1 MKVQIF
7 VLYFLT
13 GLFLLSC
20 NNSSEEKFNKL
31 SSGLEY
37 RIVETKGEAVRK
49 VSLGDI
55 LQLNYSYETEDG
67 RELFASS
74 KSGRKYLRK
83 VEKSAKTHGSI
94 EDGFLI
100 LREGDSAV
108 FRVQAEKFLQF
119 SEGFEKLPKG
129 VQANDMII
137 VKLRVIQIVDR
148 DEYDDI
154 LLESYHKNKE
164 TEMEIL
170 QKFLA
175 NSNINVKPTESGLYY
190 VEQIKGNGPKAEREK
205 TVTVHYTVKYIDGEL
220 IETTM
225 GRQPIS
231 FVLGR
236 GQVIPGWEE
245 GITYMNQGGKAMLIV
260 PSHLAYGDRGNEKI
274 RPFATLVFEVEL
286 INVK

>member
-1 MKVQIF
+1 MKVKI
-7 VLYFLT
+7 VILYFLL
-13 GLFLLSC
+13 GLFLLAC
-20 NNSSEEKFNKL
+20 NNKPEEKFKKL

-37 RIVETKGEAVRK
+37 RIVETKGESARK

-67 RELFASS
+67 RVLFASS
-74 KSGRKYLRK
+74 KSNRKYLRK
-83 VEKSAKTHGSI
+83 VDKSAKTHGSI

-100 LREGDSAV
+100 LKEGDSAV
-108 FRVQAEKFLQF
+108 FRLQAEKFLQF

-129 VQANDMII
+129 VQANDRII
-137 VKLRVIQIVDR
+137 VKLRVIDIVDR
-148 DEYDDI
+148 DEYDGI
-154 LLESYHKNKE
+154 LLDSYHKDKE

-170 QKFLA
+170 QKFLI

-190 VEQIKGNGPKAEREK
+190 LEQIKGNGPKAEKGK

-220 IETTM
+220 IESSIE
-225 GRQPIS
+225 GQPIS
-231 FVLGR
+231 FVLGK

-245 GITYMNQGGKAMLIV
+245 GITYMHQGGKAMLIV